1 MTTRLP
7 VLPGN
12 ARGTNVGAR
21 GSRRRPALLGILLLL
36 TVITGCAR
44 TAPSSPPMR
53 LPDTYIVADDFTRPN
68 PAWARFDTEESA
80 VYALAG
86 ELFLE
91 DRGKGTAVYTP
102 LIGYDDA
109 DVAIEVDIR
118 HVQGTVNNWMG
129 VLCRL
134 QDEDNYYLLAVSADG
149 YYLLLRTSEGKTSA
163 LVGPEFSEHIRLGR
177 AENALR
183 ARCQG
188 PTLTLWVN
196 DERLTSYRDPA
207 PLQGGGVGLFADAV
221 PRGEIVVVAF
231 DNFILAAP

>member
-1 MTTRLP
+1 MHTPSPGRRTAGRRGPFRSVWALR
-7 VLPGN
+7 VLL
-12 ARGTNVGAR
+12 
-21 GSRRRPALLGILLLL
+21 PALLIGG
-36 TVITGCAR
+36 TGCTR

-53 LPDTYIVADDFTRPN
+53 LPESYIIADDFTRPD
-68 PAWARFDTEESA
+68 PAWARFDTEEGA

-102 LIGYDDA
+102 LIGYDYA
-109 DVAIEVDIR
+109 DVVIDVDIR
-118 HVQGTVNNWMG
+118 HVQGSVNNWMG

-134 QDEDNYYLLAVSADG
+134 EDEDNYYLAAISADG
-149 YYLLLRTSEGKTSA
+149 YYLLLRTMGGETRA
-163 LVGPEFSEHIRLGR
+163 LVGPEYSEHIHLGR
-177 AENALR
+177 AENTLR
-183 ARCQG
+183 ARCHG
-188 PTLTLWVN
+188 STLTMWVN

-207 PLQGGGVGLFADAV
+207 PLAGESVGLFADAV